1 MKLLCLAIC
10 SLAALTA
17 VGQNPY
23 DIATVPDAVK
33 KNASVIKRSENIVFQ
48 VTDIN
53 SAKKDVHQVLTIMS
67 EAGKDALVF
76 HEATDKFHLLD
87 DVEIRVYDASG
98 KLLNKYKKKDLTTVA
113 FSDGLVDDG
122 KNHYFLVTTPTYPVT
137 VEYKYSMQ
145 YKGTLNYPAYYL
157 ITPGQGVENSTFT
170 AKVPKDLDLRYKE
183 KNVKLAPAITEE
195 GKYKVYKWVTK
206 NLEPILYEEGAVSF
220 ESRYPSILL
229 APNKFQLDDY
239 EGDMSSWKNFGIWYK
254 QLKKGVDALPE
265 ERKAFFRQMVSEAK
279 TEREK
284 IKRIYEYLQ
293 SNFRYVSIQLGIGG
307 FKPFSADFTD
317 KKKYGDCKAL
327 SNYMQSALEAVN
339 IKSYVAL
346 INANSN
352 NSSKEPVD
360 LDFPCNQ
367 FNHMILCV
375 PMKKDT
381 VWLECTSSTNDFAVL
396 GSFTENRNAL
406 LIADEG
412 GILVPTP
419 SSRSS
424 DNVFNAYTSIH
435 LEAGGNGKTVTNL
448 RTSGEYKQDL
458 INYLFDEKL
467 DDQKAFIVKYLG
479 FKLPDQFNVQKKS
492 EGNDFQTTIELEIE
506 KIPDFSAGS
515 KMFLNQRIYQ
525 LWSSKLPKKEN
536 RKLDYFFDCPF
547 QKIDTTVI
555 FLPDGYNV
563 DAIPKEKQLKCE
575 FANYATSYRFDEKQ
589 NAVISTA
596 TMTLER
602 HRIPAAKYAEVK
614 NFFDEV
620 LLDESQ
626 KIVIK
631 KAL

>member
-1 MKLLCLAIC
+1 MKFLAITIYL
-10 SLAALTA
+10 LATLTT
-17 VGQNPY
+17 VGQNPF
-23 DIATVPDAVK
+23 DIATVPEAVRK
-33 KNASVIKRSENIVFQ
+33 HASVIKRSETIVFE
-48 VTDIN
+48 VADIN
-53 SAKKDVHQVLTIMS
+53 SATTTVHQVLTVMS
-67 EAGKDALVF
+67 EAGNEALFF
-76 HEATDKFHLLD
+76 HQGTDKFHLLG
-87 DVEIRVYDASG
+87 DVDIRVYDASG
-98 KLLNKYKKKDLTTVA
+98 KLLNKYKKKDLTTIA

-122 KNHYFLVTTPTYPVT
+122 KNHYFRITTPTYPVT
-137 VEYKYSMQ
+137 VEYKFSMQ
-145 YKGTLNYPAYYL
+145 YKGTLSYPAYRL
-157 ITPGQGVENSTFT
+157 ITPGQGVENSTFI
-170 AKVPKDLDLRYKE
+170 AKVPKELDLRYKE
-183 KNVKLAPAITEE
+183 KNVKLAPVITEE
-195 GKYKVYKWVTK
+195 GKYKIYKWAVT
-206 NLEPILYEEGAVSF
+206 NLEPIIYEEGAVSF

-239 EGDMSSWKNFGIWYK
+239 EGDMTSWKNFGIWYK
-254 QLKKGVDALPE
+254 QLKKGVDVLPE
-265 ERKAFFRQMVSEAK
+265 ERKVFFRQMVSEAK

-284 IKRIYEYLQ
+284 AKLIYEYLQ
-293 SNFRYVSIQLGIGG
+293 ANFRYVSIQLGIGG

-327 SNYMQSALEAVN
+327 SNYMQSALDAVN

-352 NSSKEPVD
+352 KEPVD
-360 LDFPCNQ
+360 PDFPCNQ

-375 PMKKDT
+375 PLPKDT

-419 SSRSS
+419 SSRST
-424 DNVFNAYTSIH
+424 DNVFNAHTSIH
-435 LEAGGNGKTVTNL
+435 LEAGGNGKTITNL

-467 DDQKAFIVKYLG
+467 DDQKSFIVNHLG
-479 FKLPDQFNVQKKS
+479 FKLPDQFKVNKTN
-492 EGNDFQTTIELEIE
+492 EGSDFHTNIELEIE

-515 KMFLNQRIYQ
+515 KMFLNPRVYQ
-525 LWSSKLPKKEN
+525 FWSSRLPKKEN
-536 RKLDYFFDCPF
+536 RKLDFYFECPF
-547 QKIDTTVI
+547 QKIDTTII
-555 FLPDGYNV
+555 FLPEGYKV
-563 DAIPKEKQLKCE
+563 DAIPKEKQLKCS
-575 FANYATSYRFDEKQ
+575 FANYATTYHFDEKQ

-596 TMTLER
+596 TMTLAK
-602 HRIPAAKYAEVK
+602 HRIPAANYAEVK

-620 LLDESQ
+620 LLDDTQ